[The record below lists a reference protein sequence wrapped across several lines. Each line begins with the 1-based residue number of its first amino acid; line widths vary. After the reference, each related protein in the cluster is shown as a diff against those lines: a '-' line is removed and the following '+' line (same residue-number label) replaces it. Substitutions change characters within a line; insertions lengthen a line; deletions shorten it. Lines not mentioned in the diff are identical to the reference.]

1 MDNVIWV
8 DENDTELGIISRERA
23 HREGLLH
30 RIVVTYLTRPN
41 GDILGQER
49 MSGRLDHSSAGHV
62 DPGESYLAAAKRELN
77 EELGITPENFNEVGK
92 TTSDDIE
99 PEENGCRVRHMFTIF
114 TCQAEPGRLAP
125 DEVKSVFW
133 ANPEKVK
140 AEMQHDPG
148 NERYT
153 GWFKASLQFFLHS
166 KSVS

>member
-77 EELGITPENFNEVGK
+77 EELGITPENFNELRQRCNTIRV
-92 TTSDDIE
+92 TSAT
-99 PEENGCRVRHMFTIF
+99 PEGLKLHFNFSCTARV
-114 TCQAEPGRLAP
+114 
-125 DEVKSVFW
+125 
-133 ANPEKVK
+133 
-140 AEMQHDPG
+140 
-148 NERYT
+148 
-153 GWFKASLQFFLHS
+153 
-166 KSVS
+166 SVSNEGRIVKVMRYFSRSRLG